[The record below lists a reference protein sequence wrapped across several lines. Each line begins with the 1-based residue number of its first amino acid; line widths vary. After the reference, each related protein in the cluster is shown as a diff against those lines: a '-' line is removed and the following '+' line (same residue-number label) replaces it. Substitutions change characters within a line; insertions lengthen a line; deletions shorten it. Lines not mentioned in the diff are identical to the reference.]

1 MRMQKKLSVM
11 GCGWLGL
18 ALAKNLVEKG
28 WEVKGS
34 VTSSSKLD
42 ALKEAG
48 ILPFVFDIRQKD
60 YETAT
65 FLDSEVLLMALPP
78 QEPED
83 YQRLIDK
90 LEKSGLKK
98 VLFISSTSVYAESN
112 DELNEEA
119 PLNDGR
125 VARAEALFTNNPN
138 FKCTVLRFGGLFGY
152 KRLPGN
158 FFPEGRIIPNPE
170 GYVNLI
176 HRDDCI
182 GIITALLE
190 QEVWGEI
197 FNACAPSH
205 PTRREFYTR
214 EQTKLGRP
222 APVFSTVNPATGKR
236 INPQKL
242 ITRINYRFKYPD
254 LMTYDESLE
263 SDKNR

>member
-1 MRMQKKLSVM
+1 MQKKLSIL

-18 ALAKNLVEKG
+18 PLGQSLVEKG
-28 WEVKGS
+28 WELKGS
-34 VTSSSKLD
+34 VTSPSKQD
-42 ALKEAG
+42 ALRETG
-48 ILPFVFDIRQKD
+48 IEPFVLDLKQKD

-65 FLDSEVLLMALPP
+65 FLDSEFLLMALPP
-78 QEPED
+78 QEAED
-83 YQRLIDK
+83 YQRFIGK

-152 KRLPGN
+152 NRKPGN

-170 GYVNLI
+170 GVVNLI

-182 GIITALLE
+182 GIINALLE
-190 QEVWGEI
+190 QEAWCET

-205 PTRREFYTR
+205 PTRRAFYTR
-214 EQTKLGRP
+214 EQLKQGRV
-222 APVFSTVNPATGKR
+222 APVFSNANPGTGKR
-236 INPQKL
+236 INCQKL
-242 ITRINYRFKYPD
+242 IQRIAYSFIHPD
-254 LMTYDESLE
+254 LMTYSE
-263 SDKNR
+263 

>member
-1 MRMQKKLSVM
+1 MQKKLSVL

-18 ALAKNLVEKG
+18 ALAKSLAEKG

-34 VTSSSKLD
+34 VTSQSKQD
-42 ALKEAG
+42 ILKEAG
-48 ILPFVFDIRQKD
+48 ILPFVFDLRQKN
-60 YETAT
+60 YELAT

-78 QEPED
+78 QEVED
-83 YQRLIDK
+83 YQRFIGQ

-112 DELNEEA
+112 DELNEDA

-138 FKCTVLRFGGLFGY
+138 FNCTVLRFGGLFGY

-182 GIITALLE
+182 GIISALLE
-190 QEVWGEI
+190 QEVWGET
-197 FNACAPSH
+197 FNACAPTH
-205 PTRREFYTR
+205 PNRREFYTR

-222 APVFSTVNPATGKR
+222 VPVFSAANPGTGKR
-236 INPQKL
+236 INSQKL
-242 ITRINYRFKYPD
+242 IERIAYRFIHPD
-254 LMTYDESLE
+254 LMTYSE
-263 SDKNR
+263 